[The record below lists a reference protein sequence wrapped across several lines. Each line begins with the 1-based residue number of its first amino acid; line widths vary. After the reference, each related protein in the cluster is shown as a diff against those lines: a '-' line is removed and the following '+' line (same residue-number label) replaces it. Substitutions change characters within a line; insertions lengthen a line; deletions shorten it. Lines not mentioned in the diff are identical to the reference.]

1 MNIETIKLLVIF
13 ITLIVATFTDVKKKI
28 IPDKLNAAAL
38 LLGIVFWFL
47 GDRKIYYLASIAIA
61 FTLLMILAFATDG
74 KIGGGDI
81 KLLSVLGLYVGLLD
95 WCMMIFISTMIFL
108 FVIIEKMVRRKIKEG
123 VVFAP
128 YILVGYL
135 VTIGIK
141 YLPLLQ

>member
-61 FTLLMILAFATDG
+61 FTLLMILAFTTDG

-108 FVIIEKMVRRKIKEG
+108 FVIIAKMVRRKIKEG

>member
-108 FVIIEKMVRRKIKEG
+108 FVIIAKMVRRKIKEG

>member
-95 WCMMIFISTMIFL
+95 WCMMIFINTMIFL
-108 FVIIEKMVRRKIKEG
+108 FVIIAKMVRRKIKEG